1 MPGCRGLPSPGA
13 CSGICPHLA
22 VEVQAFTATMD
33 EDHMLRFA
41 AALALSLW
49 TTQVLAHPGH
59 EAAGGIWHW
68 LSDLSHGAVVL
79 GLAALL
85 AVVIGGGFGLR
96 RLGKRK
102 G

>member
-1 MPGCRGLPSPGA
+1 
-13 CSGICPHLA
+13 
-22 VEVQAFTATMD
+22 
-33 EDHMLRFA
+33 MLRFA

>member
-1 MPGCRGLPSPGA
+1 
-13 CSGICPHLA
+13 
-22 VEVQAFTATMD
+22 
-33 EDHMLRFA
+33 MLRFA

-59 EAAGGIWHW
+59 ESAGGIWHW

-102 G
+102 D

>member
-1 MPGCRGLPSPGA
+1 
-13 CSGICPHLA
+13 
-22 VEVQAFTATMD
+22 
-33 EDHMLRFA
+33 MLRFA

-49 TTQVLAHPGH
+49 TTQGLAHPGH
-59 EAAGGIWHW
+59 ESADGIWHW

>member
-1 MPGCRGLPSPGA
+1 MPGCRGLPLPGA

-22 VEVQAFTATMD
+22 VEVQAFTAMMD

>member
-1 MPGCRGLPSPGA
+1 
-13 CSGICPHLA
+13 
-22 VEVQAFTATMD
+22 
-33 EDHMLRFA
+33 MLRFA
-41 AALALSLW
+41 AAPALSLW

>member
-1 MPGCRGLPSPGA
+1 
-13 CSGICPHLA
+13 
-22 VEVQAFTATMD
+22 
-33 EDHMLRFA
+33 MLRFA

-49 TTQVLAHPGH
+49 TTHVLAHPGH

>member
-1 MPGCRGLPSPGA
+1 
-13 CSGICPHLA
+13 
-22 VEVQAFTATMD
+22 
-33 EDHMLRFA
+33 MLRFA
-41 AALALSLW
+41 AAPALSLW

-102 G
+102 D

>member
-1 MPGCRGLPSPGA
+1 
-13 CSGICPHLA
+13 
-22 VEVQAFTATMD
+22 
-33 EDHMLRFA
+33 MLRFA

-59 EAAGGIWHW
+59 EAAGCIWHW

-102 G
+102 D

>member
-1 MPGCRGLPSPGA
+1 M
-13 CSGICPHLA
+13 
-22 VEVQAFTATMD
+22 
-33 EDHMLRFA
+33 
-41 AALALSLW
+41 ALALGSLAW
-49 TTQVLAHPGH
+49 
-59 EAAGGIWHW
+59 
-68 LSDLSHGAVVL
+68 AVVL

>member
-1 MPGCRGLPSPGA
+1 M
-13 CSGICPHLA
+13 
-22 VEVQAFTATMD
+22 MD
-33 EDHMLRFA
+33 EDHLLRFA

-102 G
+102 D

>member
-1 MPGCRGLPSPGA
+1 
-13 CSGICPHLA
+13 
-22 VEVQAFTATMD
+22 
-33 EDHMLRFA
+33 MLRFA

-102 G
+102 D

>member
-1 MPGCRGLPSPGA
+1 
-13 CSGICPHLA
+13 
-22 VEVQAFTATMD
+22 
-33 EDHMLRFA
+33 MLRFA

-49 TTQVLAHPGH
+49 TTQALAHPGH

>member
-1 MPGCRGLPSPGA
+1 
-13 CSGICPHLA
+13 
-22 VEVQAFTATMD
+22 
-33 EDHMLRFA
+33 MLRFA

-68 LSDLSHGAVVL
+68 LSDLSHGTVVL